1 MSQLPLELI
10 QEIAS
15 LISPSDRKCLR
26 ATCRQTNTALEQIVM
41 GQFSR
46 HENVFF
52 AQNCAKIGDSDPSP
66 VFSLNNRHHFEVIKF
81 GVVPEE
87 PFRNGRQKRRGAWPI
102 QEESGPVSENDMV
115 NALSALPRL
124 RELVLWIPPSLN
136 RTIRFSRLSNLRSIT
151 LHVFP
156 EREGAFERV
165 VDELAIAVAKSP
177 DLDSVATLN
186 RIPHGSLVY
195 DLPSAMQHL
204 FDKSDPYRPLPI
216 RHIKLQDMD
225 IPPTPDLTVHFRY
238 LVSLDLEVIPWYTTT
253 RVLPFLRA
261 LESSGAFPVQ
271 LRVPWTWVA
280 DGTIAPY
287 LRAHPGLQRF
297 RSRAAYRS
305 EEIKGVADIFY
316 GIIFRQHAHSLTHL
330 LVEPA
335 GAGRW
340 AFGEEIALGLARC
353 TALVEVTISI
363 DTPFAGPRGLSRIQR
378 QAQRAIVWRLLDV
391 GCRLPCLRTLTI
403 VLAELIAPRH
413 LSPQKGKAWSTL
425 RRRAWAETTH
435 TALTGYRGVPASSEG
450 LEVHM
455 CGTGDVYSRRTAGRG
470 REDAFVRQRAVAT
483 KSPRGKN

>member
-26 ATCRQTNTALEQIVM
+26 ATCRQTNTALEQIVT
-41 GQFSR
+41 GQFS
-46 HENVFF
+46 VDT
-52 AQNCAKIGDSDPSP
+52 KTS
-66 VFSLNNRHHFEVIKF
+66 SLPRTVQRLETLTQAPYSHSTTVTTLRLSSSALCRKNHSEMAGKNGVERVWLLLVPAIHSLCNLRCFE
-81 GVVPEE
+81 
-87 PFRNGRQKRRGAWPI
+87 WPI

-151 LHVFP
+151 LHLSP

-177 DLDSVATLN
+177 DLDSVTTLN
-186 RIPHGSLVY
+186 RIPRGSLVY

-287 LRAHPGLQRF
+287 LRSHPGLQRF

-378 QAQRAIVWRLLDV
+378 EAQRAIVEHSGASWTSVAD
-391 GCRLPCLRTLTI
+391 
-403 VLAELIAPRH
+403 
-413 LSPQKGKAWSTL
+413 S
-425 RRRAWAETTH
+425 
-435 TALTGYRGVPASSEG
+435 PAS
-450 LEVHM
+450 
-455 CGTGDVYSRRTAGRG
+455 A
-470 REDAFVRQRAVAT
+470 
-483 KSPRGKN
+483 P

>member
-1 MSQLPLELI
+1 MPGKNGVERVWLHLIPAIRSLCNLRCLE
-10 QEIAS
+10 
-15 LISPSDRKCLR
+15 
-26 ATCRQTNTALEQIVM
+26 
-41 GQFSR
+41 
-46 HENVFF
+46 
-52 AQNCAKIGDSDPSP
+52 
-66 VFSLNNRHHFEVIKF
+66 
-81 GVVPEE
+81 
-87 PFRNGRQKRRGAWPI
+87 WPI
-102 QEESGPVSENDMV
+102 QAESGPVSENDMV
-115 NALSALPRL
+115 NALSTLPRL

-151 LHVFP
+151 LHVSP
-156 EREGAFERV
+156 ERDGAFERV
-165 VDELAIAVAKSP
+165 VDELAIAVAKAP
-177 DLDSVATLN
+177 TLI
-186 RIPHGSLVY
+186 R
-195 DLPSAMQHL
+195 AMQHL
-204 FDKSDPYRPLPI
+204 FDKCDPYRPLPI

-225 IPPTPDLTVHFRY
+225 IPPTPDFTVHFRY

-287 LRAHPGLQRF
+287 LHSHPGLQRF
-297 RSRAAYRS
+297 RSRADYRS
-305 EEIKGVADIFY
+305 EEIKGSTRTPSRTSSSSPLEQAD
-316 GIIFRQHAHSLTHL
+316 RHW
-330 LVEPA
+330 
-335 GAGRW
+335 R
-340 AFGEEIALGLARC
+340 EIAHGLARC

-378 QAQRAIVWRLLDV
+378 HAQRAIVWGLLD
-391 GCRLPCLRTLTI
+391 LPCLRTLTI

-435 TALTGYRGVPASSEG
+435 TGLTGYRGIHGSSEG

-455 CGTGDVYSRRTAGRG
+455 RATGDVYSRRTAGRG

-483 KSPRGKN
+483 KPLRRKN